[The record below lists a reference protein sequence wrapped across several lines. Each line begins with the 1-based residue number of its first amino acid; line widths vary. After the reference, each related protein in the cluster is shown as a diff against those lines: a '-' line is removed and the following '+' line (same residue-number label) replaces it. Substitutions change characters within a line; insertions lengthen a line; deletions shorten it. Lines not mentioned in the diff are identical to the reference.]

1 MKQAIWLP
9 AGTLL
14 PGGGM
19 AADTLA
25 QGESWQ
31 IVSTLNDSRA
41 LAVKPALRDRWVQ
54 DGYVQERMLEPLQTP
69 RGLCYVFASRYGY
82 MVSSVQNGPYPTQPA
97 EANLFAMTLRKA
109 RKKLG
114 EGVSFHDAL
123 YIEQHSLLLPTYT
136 AGTAA
141 DASVLGC
148 WLTGGVDISVHEFDR
163 LCELMAWLPRSEVI
177 RVVKAAGMDP
187 NEKPEAPKRQSGV
200 EKGARFRLPGRPEL
214 ETFFN
219 ENIVDLLANEEQYR
233 RMGIEFPGA
242 IVLYGPP
249 GCGKTFAVERLVE
262 FLGWPSYVMDSSTI
276 GSSYIHD
283 TGIRIANMFDKA
295 MKSAPAVIVID
306 EMEAFLSSR
315 DANARDTSRV
325 EEVAEFLRRIPEAS
339 KNHVL
344 VFGMTN
350 RLEAIDS
357 AILRRGRFDH
367 LVEVRMPSAAEVQE
381 LLEAKF
387 ETLPVSSDVDIRRL
401 ARKLEARPFSDVTF
415 VLKEAG
421 RLAVKRGLQEIN
433 TAVLNEAYALLPDER
448 QQSRRRIGF

>member
-1 MKQAIWLP
+1 MKQTIWLP
-9 AGTLL
+9 TGTPV

-25 QGESWQ
+25 QGDSWQ
-31 IVSTLNDSRA
+31 IVSTLNESRV

-54 DGYVQERMLEPLQTP
+54 DGYVQESMLEPLQTAK
-69 RGLCYVFASRYGY
+69 GLCYVFASRYGY
-82 MVSSVQNGPYPTQPA
+82 MVSSVQAGPYPSQPS
-97 EANLFAMTLRKA
+97 EAQLFAMSLRRM

-114 EGVSFHDAL
+114 DVSLHDAL
-123 YIEQHSLLLPTYT
+123 YIEQHSLVLPTYT
-136 AGTAA
+136 EGRE
-141 DASVLGC
+141 DDSQVLGR
-148 WLTGGVDISVHEFDR
+148 WLSGGVSISVADFDR
-163 LCELMAWLPRSEVI
+163 LCELVAWMPRSEVT
-177 RVVKAAGMDP
+177 RVVKAAGIEP
-187 NEKPEAPKRQSGV
+187 NEKGEAPRRQSGV

-214 ETFFN
+214 ENFFN

-262 FLGWPSYVMDSSTI
+262 FLGWPYYTMDSSTI
-276 GSSYIHD
+276 GSTYIHD
-283 TGIRIANMFDKA
+283 TGIRIAGMFDKA
-295 MKSAPAVIVID
+295 MKSAPAIIVID

-315 DANARDTSRV
+315 DTNARDTNRV

-367 LVEVRMPSAAEVQE
+367 LVEVRMPTAAEVQE

-387 ETLPVSSDVDIRRL
+387 ETLPVSSDVDVRRL
-401 ARKLEARPFSDVTF
+401 AHKLEARPFSDVTF

-421 RLAVKRGLQEIN
+421 RLAVKRGLDEIN
-433 TAVLNEAYALLPDER
+433 TAVLNEAYSLLPDEK